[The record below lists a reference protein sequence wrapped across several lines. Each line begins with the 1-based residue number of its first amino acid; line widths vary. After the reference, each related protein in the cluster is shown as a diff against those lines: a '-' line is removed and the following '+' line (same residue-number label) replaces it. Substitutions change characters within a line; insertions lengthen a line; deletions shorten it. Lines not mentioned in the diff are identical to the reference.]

1 MHCADAASAYLL
13 DGVGVDAV
21 DATRAGR
28 IVYQVDPEAS
38 TYADDAFRY
47 AEIGERA
54 VAFLFPRQRALD
66 LRPETGPLPRRR
78 EAPLDR
84 GLGPVGV
91 AEGGLVTC
99 PPITR

>member
-38 TYADDAFRY
+38 TYADD
-47 AEIGERA
+47 EI
-54 VAFLFPRQRALD
+54 
-66 LRPETGPLPRRR
+66 
-78 EAPLDR
+78 
-84 GLGPVGV
+84 
-91 AEGGLVTC
+91 
-99 PPITR
+99 